1 MNKKGLTLI
10 ELIAVLAILSVIAL
24 IVTPNIYVSIKNYKK
39 QLYEAQ
45 MDNIKEAGK
54 SWTTDNIDKVNV
66 GVTTVGIKELQNG
79 GYLKD
84 KLDNPKDGGYFDDTT
99 AFVLITCTEVSD
111 ETESLTTNYKYT
123 YNAYLN
129 VNEYIEK
136 TAIKKAK
143 KDKEEKN
150 ITYNLED
157 LNIVTGINTQYNT
170 NLTIPKSGSVTVTI
184 TKEGDNYNYE
194 ASFIK

>member
-24 IVTPNIYVSIKNYKK
+24 IVTPNIYVSIKNYKN

-66 GVTTVGIKELQNG
+66 GVTTVGIKELQTG

-111 ETESLTTNYKYT
+111 ETGSLTTNYKYT
-123 YNAYLN
+123 YEVYLSMD
-129 VNEYIEK
+129 EYIEK
-136 TAIKKAK
+136 VAIKKAK
-143 KDKEEKN
+143 KDIENKEGKS
-150 ITYNLED
+150 ITYNLKDFE
-157 LNIVTGINTQYNT
+157 INAQYNDPK
-170 NLTIPKSGSVTVTI
+170 LTIPKDGSVTVTI

-194 ASFIK
+194 ASFTK